1 MPSSTSQRRNLR
13 KRRKKSFIWKTTA
26 IVALLFL
33 LLAGGA
39 SAYFLQQLNSVS
51 ADTEEEL
58 ERGEKSNLRDQAVD
72 PSEDSFS
79 VLFLGVDDREDGS
92 MDGRSDA
99 MVVGTFNKDSK
110 KVKLVSIPRDSLV
123 NIEGNGEN
131 KIAHANAYGGTD
143 LAVQSVENTLNIP
156 IDYYVKS
163 DFAAFTDIIN
173 DLDGVDVDVP
183 FDFTE
188 EGTEFEEGPAT
199 LSGEEALKYV
209 RMRKE
214 DPRGDLGRGERQQ
227 EVLESL
233 IKKAGSIESIDNYDN
248 VFDSVSENV
257 STNFTFGNMIA
268 LQQYADSL
276 NEIDS
281 SQLQGA
287 DTTIDGIYYYQLDP
301 EATLETSNNLRKQLD
316 LPASEEPLALPGT
329 QANNEA
335 PAEES
340 YEEPAAEEEAP
351 AEESYEEPAT
361 EEEAPAD
368 ESYEEP
374 ATEEEAPA
382 DESYEEPATEE
393 DATEEESYEEPATEE
408 DAPAEE
414 SYEEPATE
422 EEAPAEEESYEEA
435 PAEEESYEE
444 TTP

>member
-1 MPSSTSQRRNLR
+1 MPSSTSQRRSLR

-26 IVALLFL
+26 ITALLFL

-58 ERGEKSNLRDQAVD
+58 ERGEKSDLRDQAVD

-79 VLFLGVDDREDGS
+79 VLFLGVDDREEGS

-123 NIEGNGEN
+123 NIEGHGED
-131 KIAHANAYGGTD
+131 KIAHAHAYGGTD
-143 LAVQSVENTLNIP
+143 LAVQTVENTLNIP

-173 DLDGVDVDVP
+173 DLDGVDVNVP

-188 EGTEFEEGPAT
+188 EGTEFTEGPAT
-199 LSGEEALKYV
+199 LNGEEALKYV
-209 RMRKE
+209 RMRKQ

-233 IKKAGSIESIDNYDN
+233 IKKAGSIESIDNYDD

-276 NEIDS
+276 DKIDS
-281 SQLQGA
+281 NQLQGA
-287 DTTIDGIYYYQLDP
+287 DATINGIYYYQLNP
-301 EATLETSNNLRKQLD
+301 EATLETSNSLRKQLD

-335 PAEES
+335 PAVEEAPAEES

-351 AEESYEEPAT
+351 AEESYEEPAA
-361 EEEAPAD
+361 EEEVPAEE
-368 ESYEEP
+368 ESYEESP
-374 ATEEEAPA
+374 ATEEEAPV
-382 DESYEEPATEE
+382 
-393 DATEEESYEEPATEE
+393 EESYEAPAT
-408 DAPAEE
+408 
-414 SYEEPATE
+414 

-435 PAEEESYEE
+435 PAEEEGYEE

>member
-13 KRRKKSFIWKTTA
+13 KRRKKAFIWKTTA

-58 ERGEKSNLRDQAVD
+58 ERGEKSDLRDQAVD

-79 VLFLGVDDREDGS
+79 VLFLGVDDREEGS
-92 MDGRSDA
+92 MQGRSDA

-131 KIAHANAYGGTD
+131 KIAHAHAYGGTD
-143 LAVQSVENTLNIP
+143 LAVQTVENTLNIP

-173 DLDGVDVDVP
+173 DLNGVDVDVP
-183 FDFTE
+183 FDFSE

-199 LSGEEALKYV
+199 LNGEEALKYV

-233 IKKAGSIESIDNYDN
+233 IKKAGSIESINNYDD

-257 STNFTFGNMIA
+257 STNLTFGNMIA

-281 SQLQGA
+281 SQLQGS
-287 DTTIDGIYYYQLDP
+287 DTTINGVYYYQLNP

-316 LPASEEPLALPGT
+316 LPASEDPPALPGT
-329 QANNEA
+329 QVNTEAPTEAPAAEEEA

-340 YEEPAAEEEAP
+340 YEEPAAEEEVPAEESYEEPVPEEEAP

-361 EEEAPAD
+361 EEEAPAE
-368 ESYEEP
+368 ESYEDP
-374 ATEEEAPA
+374 AAEEEAPV
-382 DESYEEPATEE
+382 
-393 DATEEESYEEPATEE
+393 EESYEEPATQ
-408 DAPAEE
+408 D
-414 SYEEPATE
+414 
-422 EEAPAEEESYEEA
+422 EAPAQEESYEEA

>member
-1 MPSSTSQRRNLR
+1 MPSSTSQRRSLR

-26 IVALLFL
+26 ITALLFL

-58 ERGEKSNLRDQAVD
+58 ERGEKSDLRDQAVD

-79 VLFLGVDDREDGS
+79 VLFLGVDDREEGS

-123 NIEGNGEN
+123 NIEGHGED
-131 KIAHANAYGGTD
+131 KIAHAHAYGGTD
-143 LAVQSVENTLNIP
+143 LAVQTVENTLNIP

-173 DLDGVDVDVP
+173 DLDGVDVNVP

-188 EGTEFEEGPAT
+188 EGTEFTEGPAT
-199 LSGEEALKYV
+199 LNGEEALKYV
-209 RMRKE
+209 RMRKQ

-233 IKKAGSIESIDNYDN
+233 IKKAGSIESIDNYDD

-276 NEIDS
+276 DKIDS
-281 SQLQGA
+281 NQLQGSDA
-287 DTTIDGIYYYQLDP
+287 TINGIYYYQLNP
-301 EATLETSNNLRKQLD
+301 EATLETSNSLRKQLD

-329 QANNEA
+329 QVNNEAPAVEEA

-351 AEESYEEPAT
+351 AEESYEEPAA
-361 EEEAPAD
+361 EEEVPAEE
-368 ESYEEP
+368 ESYEEYP
-374 ATEEEAPA
+374 ATEEEAPV
-382 DESYEEPATEE
+382 
-393 DATEEESYEEPATEE
+393 EESYEAPAT
-408 DAPAEE
+408 
-414 SYEEPATE
+414 

-435 PAEEESYEE
+435 PAEEEGYEE

>member
-13 KRRKKSFIWKTTA
+13 KRRKKAFIWKTTA

-58 ERGEKSNLRDQAVD
+58 ERGEKSDMRDQAVD

-123 NIEGNGEN
+123 NIEGNGED
-131 KIAHANAYGGTD
+131 KIAHANAFGGTD
-143 LAVQSVENTLNIP
+143 LAVQTVENTLNIP

-183 FDFTE
+183 FDFSE
-188 EGTEFEEGPAT
+188 EGTEFKEGPAT
-199 LSGEEALKYV
+199 LNGEEALKYV

-233 IKKAGSIESIDNYDN
+233 IKKAGSIESIDNYDD

-281 SQLQGA
+281 SQLQGS
-287 DTTIDGIYYYQLDP
+287 DTTINGLYYYQLNP
-301 EATLETSNNLRKQLD
+301 EATLETSNNLREQLD

-329 QANNEA
+329 QVNTEAPAEEPAAEEEA

-351 AEESYEEPAT
+351 AEESYEEPPA
-361 EEEAPAD
+361 EEEAPV
-368 ESYEEP
+368 
-374 ATEEEAPA
+374 
-382 DESYEEPATEE
+382 
-393 DATEEESYEEPATEE
+393 EESYEEPPAEE
-408 DAPAEE
+408 EAPAEE
-414 SYEEPATE
+414 SYEEPATQE
-422 EEAPAEEESYEEA
+422 EVPAEEESYEEA

>member
-1 MPSSTSQRRNLR
+1 MPSSTSQRRSLR

-26 IVALLFL
+26 ITALLFL

-58 ERGEKSNLRDQAVD
+58 ERGEKSDLRDQAVD

-79 VLFLGVDDREDGS
+79 VLFLGVDDREEGS

-123 NIEGNGEN
+123 NIEGHGED
-131 KIAHANAYGGTD
+131 KIAHAHAYGGTD
-143 LAVQSVENTLNIP
+143 LAVQTVENTLNIP

-173 DLDGVDVDVP
+173 DLDGVDVNVP

-188 EGTEFEEGPAT
+188 EGTEFTEGPAT
-199 LSGEEALKYV
+199 LNGEEALKYV
-209 RMRKE
+209 RMRKQ

-233 IKKAGSIESIDNYDN
+233 IKKAGSIESIDNYDD

-276 NEIDS
+276 DKIDS
-281 SQLQGA
+281 NQLQGA
-287 DTTIDGIYYYQLDP
+287 DATINGIYYYQLNP
-301 EATLETSNNLRKQLD
+301 EATLETSNSLRKQLD

-335 PAEES
+335 PAVEEAPAEES

-351 AEESYEEPAT
+351 AEESYEEPAA
-361 EEEAPAD
+361 EEEVPAEE
-368 ESYEEP
+368 ESYEEYP
-374 ATEEEAPA
+374 ATEEEAPV
-382 DESYEEPATEE
+382 
-393 DATEEESYEEPATEE
+393 
-408 DAPAEE
+408 EE

-422 EEAPAEEESYEEA
+422 EEVPAEEESYEEA
-435 PAEEESYEE
+435 PAEEEGYEE

>member
-1 MPSSTSQRRNLR
+1 MPSSTSQRRSLR

-26 IVALLFL
+26 ITALLFL

-58 ERGEKSNLRDQAVD
+58 ERGEKSDLRDQAVD

-79 VLFLGVDDREDGS
+79 VLFLGVDDREEGS

-123 NIEGNGEN
+123 NIEGHGED
-131 KIAHANAYGGTD
+131 KIAHAHAYGGTD
-143 LAVQSVENTLNIP
+143 LAVQTVENTLNIP

-173 DLDGVDVDVP
+173 DLDGVDVNVP

-188 EGTEFEEGPAT
+188 EGTEFTEGPAT
-199 LSGEEALKYV
+199 LNGEEALKYV
-209 RMRKE
+209 RMRKQ

-233 IKKAGSIESIDNYDN
+233 IKKAGSIESIDNYDD

-276 NEIDS
+276 DKIDS
-281 SQLQGA
+281 NQLQGSDA
-287 DTTIDGIYYYQLDP
+287 TINGIYYYQLNP
-301 EATLETSNNLRKQLD
+301 EATLETSNSLRKQLD
-316 LPASEEPLALPGT
+316 LPASEEPLTLPGT
-329 QANNEA
+329 QANNEAPVTEEEA

-351 AEESYEEPAT
+351 TEESYEAPAAEEEVPAEEESYEESPAT
-361 EEEAPAD
+361 EEEAPVE
-368 ESYEEP
+368 ESYEAP
-374 ATEEEAPA
+374 ATEE
-382 DESYEEPATEE
+382 
-393 DATEEESYEEPATEE
+393 
-408 DAPAEE
+408 APAEE

-435 PAEEESYEE
+435 PAEEEGYEE